1 MDANLTKICQKEGIE
16 GRTARALSGGQVNS
30 VFLVDDQYVVRIGA
44 RQDAYQRL
52 SRETEVLKSLAGV
65 IPVPRVYAF
74 GQMDGLT
81 YQVQQYLPGQKL
93 IDIWRSLRPRAQE
106 KIIAELAEY
115 LKILHHKNL
124 TYFGHGHADTPKYES
139 WSSFLADQFKQ
150 TCEEIHA
157 LKIRMAPGFPEL
169 AADYFDAH
177 RDALQDGAP
186 VQVHGDL
193 TPVNVLVN
201 QGKISAI
208 LDFEYGMQAPKD
220 YELWAMEAFCLYP
233 NDYAEEGG
241 EVFCAADLASIFQ
254 YLKKYYAE
262 IFETPHL
269 RERVNLYQIEA
280 TLSSYLSW
288 RKDNFKVKPPEQMA
302 AKDFYMARITNFIF
316 ERGVRMFL

>member
-1 MDANLTKICQKEGIE
+1 MEAILKKICQKEGID
-16 GRTARALSGGQVNS
+16 GRTVRALSGGQVNA

-44 RQDAYQRL
+44 RQDAFQRL

-65 IPVPRVYAF
+65 IPVPKIYAF

-93 IDIWRSLRPRAQE
+93 IDIWRSLRPKAQG

-115 LKILHHKNL
+115 LKILHHRNL
-124 TYFGHGHADTPKYES
+124 AYFGDGHADTPKYET
-139 WSSFLADQFKQ
+139 WPSFLADQFKQ

-157 LKIRMAPGFPEL
+157 LNIRMAPGFPEL
-169 AADYFDAH
+169 AVDYFEAH
-177 RDALQDGAP
+177 RSVLQDGAP

-193 TPVNVLVN
+193 TLMNVLVEA
-201 QGKISAI
+201 GKISAI
-208 LDFEYGMQAPKD
+208 LDFEYGLQAPKD

-233 NDYAEEGG
+233 NEYAEEGH
-241 EVFCAADLASIFQ
+241 EVFYTADFASIFQ
-254 YLKKYYAE
+254 HLQKHYAE

-280 TLSSYLSW
+280 NLSSYLAW
-288 RKDNFKVKPPEQMA
+288 RKDNFKTKPPDQMA
-302 AKDFYMARITNFIF
+302 AKEFYMAHITNFIY
-316 ERGVRMFL
+316 EGGVRLFL